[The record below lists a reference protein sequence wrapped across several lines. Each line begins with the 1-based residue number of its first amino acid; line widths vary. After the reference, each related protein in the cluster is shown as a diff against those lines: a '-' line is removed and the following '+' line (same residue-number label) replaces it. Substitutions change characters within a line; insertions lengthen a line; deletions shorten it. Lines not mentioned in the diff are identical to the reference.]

1 MYIGRYYFEKKK
13 WISAINRFRTV
24 VDDYDT
30 TIYTAEALHRLVE
43 VHYTIG
49 LIDEAEKYAQL
60 LGYNYGSSKW
70 YQNTYSLFDK
80 NYKIR
85 KKNTFKEIKKKN
97 KKVLKKFRTLFE

>member
-1 MYIGRYYFEKKK
+1 M
-13 WISAINRFRTV
+13 

-49 LIDEAEKYAQL
+49 LIDEAEKYAKL
-60 LGYNYGSSKW
+60 LGYNYGSSEW

-85 KKNTFKEIKKKN
+85 KKSKFKEIKKKN
-97 KKVLKKFRTLFE
+97 KKALKKFRTLFE